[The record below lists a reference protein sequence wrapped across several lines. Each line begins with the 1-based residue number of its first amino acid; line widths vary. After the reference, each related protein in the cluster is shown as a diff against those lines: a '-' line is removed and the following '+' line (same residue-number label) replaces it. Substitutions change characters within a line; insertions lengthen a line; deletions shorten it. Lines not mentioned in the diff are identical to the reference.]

1 MGKLFHCCIL
11 MITLLVLSVA
21 TQASEITKK
30 SKSSICHAPGTE
42 YYSRT
47 KNFTPYDTLE
57 QCLASGGRLPKGQSY
72 TSQPKP
78 KAVSETPTKYSRD
91 EFGRGWA
98 DDDKDCQNTRQ
109 EILISL
115 STAPVRFADDRECR
129 VTFGRWISMYSGE
142 VIFDASKLDI
152 DHIVPLK
159 WAWDHGAN
167 EWSKEK
173 REKFAND
180 PINLVAVEASLNRQK
195 GAKGL
200 DEWLP
205 PKNQTQYKAR
215 FERVLIKYDVNL

>member
-1 MGKLFHCCIL
+1 MKSINFIVIGLLSIL
-11 MITLLVLSVA
+11 LASPVWAASV
-21 TQASEITKK
+21 KK
-30 SKSSICHAPGTE
+30 SKSEICHTPGSQ

-47 KNFTPYDTLE
+47 KNFTLYDTLD
-57 QCLASGGRLPKGQSY
+57 QCLASGGRLPKGQIY

-78 KAVSETPTKYSRD
+78 KVVLETSTKYSRD

-98 DDDKDCQNTRQ
+98 DEDKDCQNTRQ

-115 STAPVRFADDRECR
+115 STAPVRFADDKECR

-159 WAWDHGAN
+159 WAWDNGADK
-167 EWSKEK
+167 WSKEK
-173 REKFAND
+173 RERFAND
-180 PINLVAVEASLNRQK
+180 PANLVAVEASLNRQK

-215 FERVLIKYDVNL
+215 FERIWKIYQ

>member
-1 MGKLFHCCIL
+1 MKSINIIVIGL
-11 MITLLVLSVA
+11 LSVLL
-21 TQASEITKK
+21 ASPTWAEVVKK
-30 SKSSICHAPGTE
+30 SKSEICHTPGSQ

-47 KNFTPYDTLE
+47 KSFTPYETLD

-78 KAVSETPTKYSRD
+78 EMAVEASTKYSRD
-91 EFGRGWA
+91 KFGRGWA
-98 DDDKDCQNTRQ
+98 DEDKDCQNTRQ

-115 STAPVRFADDRECR
+115 STAPVRFSDDRECR

-142 VIFDASKLDI
+142 VIFEASKLDI

-159 WAWDHGAN
+159 WAWDHGADK
-167 EWSKEK
+167 WSKEK

-215 FERVLIKYDVNL
+215 FDRIWKLYK

>member
-1 MGKLFHCCIL
+1 MKKNTLKAILFFLIL
-11 MITLLVLSVA
+11 SFLPLNA
-21 TQASEITKK
+21 ASIIKK
-30 SKSSICHAPGTE
+30 SKSDICHAPDTE

-47 KNFTPYDTLE
+47 KNFTLYDTLD

-78 KAVSETPTKYSRD
+78 KVASETSGKYSRD

-98 DDDKDCQNTRQ
+98 DEDGDCQNTRQ

-115 STAPVRFADDRECR
+115 STAPVRFTNDRECR

-159 WAWDHGAN
+159 WAWDNGADK
-167 EWSKEK
+167 WSKEK
-173 REKFAND
+173 RERFAND
-180 PINLVAVEASLNRQK
+180 PANLVAVEASLNRQK
-195 GAKGL
+195 GAKGP

-205 PKNQTQYKAR
+205 PRNQTQYKAR
-215 FERVLIKYDVNL
+215 FERVWRTYR

>member
-1 MGKLFHCCIL
+1 MV
-11 MITLLVLSVA
+11 TLLVLSVA

-30 SKSSICHAPGTE
+30 SKSAICHAPGTE

-47 KNFTPYDTLE
+47 KNFTPYDTLD

-78 KAVSETPTKYSRD
+78 KPKPEVALEASTKYSRG
-91 EFGRGWA
+91 EFGKGWA
-98 DDDKDCQNTRQ
+98 DENKDCQNTRQ

-115 STAPVRFADDRECR
+115 STAPVRFSDDRECR
-129 VTFGRWISMYSGE
+129 VIFGRWISMYSGE

-159 WAWDHGAN
+159 WAWDHGADK
-167 EWSKEK
+167 WSKEK
-173 REKFAND
+173 REQFAND
-180 PINLVAVEASLNRQK
+180 PINLVAAEASLNRQK

-200 DEWLP
+200 EEWQP

-215 FERVLIKYDVNL
+215 FERVLKKYGIQIIIR

>member
-1 MGKLFHCCIL
+1 MKVIL
-11 MITLLVLSVA
+11 LTLCLCLSISASWAQELV
-21 TQASEITKK
+21 KK
-30 SKSSICHAPGTE
+30 SKSAICHAPGTQ

-47 KNFTPYDTLE
+47 KNFTPYDTLD

-72 TSQPKP
+72 TPQSKP
-78 KAVSETPTKYSRD
+78 KVALETSAKYSRD

-98 DDDKDCQNTRQ
+98 DEDKDCQNTRQ

-115 STAPVRFADDRECR
+115 STAPVRFSDDRECR

-159 WAWDHGAN
+159 WAWDHGADK
-167 EWSKEK
+167 WGKEK
-173 REKFAND
+173 RERFAND

-205 PKNQTQYKAR
+205 PKNEIQYKSR
-215 FERVLIKYDVNL
+215 FNRILKLYGLK